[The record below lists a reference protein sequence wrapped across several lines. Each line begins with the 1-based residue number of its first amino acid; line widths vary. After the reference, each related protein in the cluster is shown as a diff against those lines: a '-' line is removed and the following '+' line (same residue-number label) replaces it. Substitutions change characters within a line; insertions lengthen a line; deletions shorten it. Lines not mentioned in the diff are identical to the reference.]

1 MLTDPRHAGAVVCRE
16 RAFPRSDGLSA
27 AVPAQPS
34 RARDLDR
41 ERAVAQN
48 GSQGGTIVSGVAGR
62 YASALFDLAQESR
75 AVDAVA
81 RDLDAFDALI
91 RESADL
97 RRLIRSPL
105 FTSDEQEKAVAA
117 ILERAGI
124 SSLAGNFI
132 RLVASNRRLFALP
145 DMIRA
150 FRTLVADAKGIVRAE
165 VRLAE
170 KPSDRVLG
178 EIKSALREVAKAEVD
193 VEVKI
198 DPSLIGGLVVR
209 LGHRM
214 VDASLRTK
222 LNAIRLAMR
231 EAR

>member
-1 MLTDPRHAGAVVCRE
+1 
-16 RAFPRSDGLSA
+16 
-27 AVPAQPS
+27 
-34 RARDLDR
+34 
-41 ERAVAQN
+41 VAEN

-62 YASALFDLAQESR
+62 YASALFELARENR
-75 AVDAVA
+75 ALDAVA

-91 RESADL
+91 RDSEDL
-97 RRLIRSPL
+97 RRLIRSPV
-105 FTSDEQEKAVAA
+105 FTSDEQEKGIGA
-117 ILERAGI
+117 ILDRTGLNGLSA
-124 SSLAGNFI
+124 NFI
-132 RLVASNRRLFALP
+132 RLVASKRRLFALP
-145 DMIRA
+145 DMIKA
-150 FRTLVADAKGIVRAE
+150 FRALVADAKGIVRAE

-170 KPSDRVLG
+170 PPSERVLE

-193 VEVKI
+193 VDVKI
-198 DPSLIGGLVVR
+198 DPALIGGLVVR